1 MRQIAQAYSVKSD
14 TLGRIIRLRANQL
27 RDIDVV
33 GGRGD
38 INFEEGYL
46 PPMKAEPHLVDVEVG
61 KRIRVQRTLR
71 KMSQTELGNR
81 IGVTF
86 QQVQKY
92 ERGSNRVSASKLV
105 EIANALDVDVR
116 LFFENLH
123 NETQK
128 QPSLA
133 GSLMGSRQAALLNAA
148 FFAIADERIR
158 DNILRLVQ
166 AIAGPGSEV

>member
-1 MRQIAQAYSVKSD
+1 MQTQDEID
-14 TLGRIIRLRANQL
+14 HRIGATIRRLR
-27 RDIDVV
+27 
-33 GGRGD
+33 GERG
-38 INFEEGYL
+38 
-46 PPMKAEPHLVDVEVG
+46 ATQAQVAAAA
-61 KRIRVQRTLR
+61 
-71 KMSQTELGNR
+71 
-81 IGVTF
+81 GVTF

-123 NETQK
+123 NEPQK

-133 GSLMGSRQAALLNAA
+133 GSLMGSRQAALLNTA